1 MKILNALLKK
11 EFFQIIRDPSS
22 IIIAFVLPL
31 ISILI
36 YMYGINLDTVKVTI
50 GIKNDDANPEVATLV
65 KSYGHSKYVRSKVY
79 DNMPELTQGIVRSKI
94 KGAVVIPNDFSTK
107 LSRGQSAD
115 LFIITDGS
123 EVNTANYVQNYA
135 MQIANQWLQTSRYSQ
150 NAQKSVINP
159 TWI

>member
-65 KSYGHSKYVRSKVY
+65 KSYGHCT
-79 DNMPELTQGIVRSKI
+79 L
-94 KGAVVIPNDFSTK
+94 
-107 LSRGQSAD
+107 
-115 LFIITDGS
+115 
-123 EVNTANYVQNYA
+123 
-135 MQIANQWLQTSRYSQ
+135 
-150 NAQKSVINP
+150 KSI
-159 TWI
+159 

>member
-79 DNMPELTQGIVRSKI
+79 A
-94 KGAVVIPNDFSTK
+94 GAHAGNCPFKNKRCSC
-107 LSRGQSAD
+107 
-115 LFIITDGS
+115 
-123 EVNTANYVQNYA
+123 NT
-135 MQIANQWLQTSRYSQ
+135 
-150 NAQKSVINP
+150 
-159 TWI
+159 